1 MESLVALVALML
13 LAQVL
18 FALAVIVF
26 AILARFRGRFPR
38 TALTLIVLLA
48 IETAWAL
55 WVLPA
60 FGTPSLIALTASAGI
75 YWWPK
80 RRSARPPRS

>member
-1 MESLVALVALML
+1 MESLAALVALML

-26 AILARFRGRFPR
+26 AILARLRGRFPR

-60 FGTPSLIALTASAGI
+60 FGTPSLIALALSAGI